1 MKKTKRTFSDTLK
14 TLSIENSEKL
24 MAKARQANNLAKRLK
39 GKNRQIAYSVKANS
53 LCRLVKSLP
62 NKINISKDIRLT
74 DLVVIELKTAQ
85 SGLHL
90 PIEKLQTLHTY

>member
-62 NKINISKDIRLT
+62 NKINISKYKKSTLYCPSD
-74 DLVVIELKTAQ
+74 KKQ
-85 SGLHL
+85 
-90 PIEKLQTLHTY
+90 LQICALQG